1 MELDELTARLVKAEA
16 RVLALMS
23 VCAAMLKHH
32 PERDEM
38 EATLGRL
45 AELHECALLPKTR
58 QDAVAEVYRS
68 TTVRV
73 QQLSRLA
80 L

>member
-1 MELDELTARLVKAEA
+1 MELDELTARLVRAEA

-23 VCAAMLKHH
+23 IAAAMLKHH
-32 PERDEM
+32 PERDEI
-38 EATLGRL
+38 EATLGQL
-45 AELHECALLPKTR
+45 AELHESALLPKTH
-58 QDAVAEVYRS
+58 QDAVGEVYRS